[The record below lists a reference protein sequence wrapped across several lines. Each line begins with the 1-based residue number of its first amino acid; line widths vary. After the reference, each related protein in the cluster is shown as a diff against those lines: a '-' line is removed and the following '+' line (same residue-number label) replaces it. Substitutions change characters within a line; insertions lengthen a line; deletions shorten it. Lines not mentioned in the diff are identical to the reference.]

1 MFLFIIPFYKNTG
14 KIMAL
19 SVVILA
25 AGKGTRMRSALP
37 KVLHPVAEKPM
48 VAHVIDAA
56 RQVAAENTYVVYG
69 FGGDVLKSKITGDD
83 LTFIEQKEQLGT
95 GHAVDM
101 ASPFLSDDED
111 VLVLYG
117 DVPLTKVSTL
127 QRLIAVKP
135 ENGMALLTVHLANPT
150 GYGRIMRDS
159 ADSVVG
165 IVEQKDA
172 TAEQLLVNEANTGI
186 LLANGGDLK
195 RWLANLSSD
204 NAQGEYYL
212 TDIIA
217 ACSKEG
223 KLIATAH
230 PDSEIEVEGANNRV
244 QLAGLERAYQLR
256 KAEELMI
263 AGASLRDPN
272 RIDIRG
278 NVTVGQEVLI
288 DINCIFEGNVEI
300 ADHAVIGANCIL
312 KNCRIGKNAEI
323 KPNSIVEDAII
334 GELASVGPFARIRP
348 GSELKRDAHV
358 GNFVEM
364 KKSTLGEGAKA
375 GHLSYLG
382 DAEIGPKANIG
393 AGTITCNYDGVNKA
407 KTIIGAGAFIGSN
420 ASLVA
425 PVTIGEMATTAA
437 GSVIVK
443 NVADNELSVAR
454 GKQRNIVGWKRPSK
468 K

>member
-1 MFLFIIPFYKNTG
+1 MS
-14 KIMAL
+14 L

-25 AGKGTRMRSALP
+25 AGKGTRMRSSLP

-48 VAHVIDAA
+48 VGHVIDTA
-56 RQVAAENTYVVYG
+56 RQVHAENIYLVYG
-69 FGGDVLKSKITGDD
+69 FGGDVLQSALSTCNKSND
-83 LTFIEQKEQLGT
+83 LTFVEQKEQLGT
-95 GHAVDM
+95 GHAV
-101 ASPFLSDDED
+101 AVTSSYIKDDED

-117 DVPLTKVSTL
+117 DVPLTKVSTIE
-127 QRLIAVKP
+127 RLIAAKP
-135 ENGMALLTVHLANPT
+135 VEGMALLTVHLSDPT
-150 GYGRIMRDS
+150 GYGRIIRQGNT
-159 ADSVVG
+159 VTG

-172 TAEQLLVNEANTGI
+172 STEQLAINECNTGI

-195 RWLANLSSD
+195 RWLSNLSNE

-217 ACSKEG
+217 MAHQEG
-223 KLIATAH
+223 KTIATAH
-230 PDSEIEVEGANNRV
+230 PDTEIEVEGANNRV
-244 QLAGLERAYQLR
+244 QLATLERAYQLR
-256 KAEELMI
+256 QAEELMI

-278 NVTVGQEVLI
+278 ELLVGQEVQI
-288 DINCIFEGNVEI
+288 DINCIFEGNVEL
-300 ADHAVIGANCIL
+300 ADEVTIGANCIL
-312 KNCRIGKNAEI
+312 KNCKIGRGAQI
-323 KPNSIVEDAII
+323 KPNTIIEDAII
-334 GELASVGPFARIRP
+334 GELASAGPFARIRP

-382 DAEIGPKANIG
+382 DAEIGSKANIG
-393 AGTITCNYDGVNKA
+393 AGTITCNYDGVNKS
-407 KTIIGAGAFIGSN
+407 KTIIGDGAFIGSN

-425 PVTIGEMATTAA
+425 PVTIGNMATTGA

-443 NVADNELSVAR
+443 DVADNELGVAR
-454 GKQRNIVGWKRPSK
+454 GKQRNIESWQRPNK
-468 K
+468 ND